1 MKQNDWT
8 DLRRLISMVEIGPCN
23 EVASVSVQ
31 NSYVGPSSLRASAV
45 EKESIDS
52 ALRDGG
58 GE

>member
-1 MKQNDWT
+1 
-8 DLRRLISMVEIGPCN
+8 MVEVGPCN

-52 ALRDGG
+52 ALRNGG
-58 GE
+58 D